1 MQNSIF
7 IDANIILDLLDNK
20 RASFEDSKKLIEY
33 ALFNGLNL
41 AISDDIITTIYYI
54 AKKSVTREKLL
65 KFIEFINKN
74 FEILPFNKDIIA
86 MAVDIALKNSSYDF
100 EDTLQAVCALEN
112 GYSLIITNDNNFP
125 KIDGLKILSSSE
137 FLKLVENE

>member
-7 IDANIILDLLDNK
+7 IDANIILDLLDNQ
-20 RASFEDSKKLIEY
+20 RTSFEDSKKLIEY

-41 AISDDIITTIYYI
+41 AVSDDIITTIYYI
-54 AKKSVTREKLL
+54 AQKSVARKKLL

-112 GYSLIITNDNNFP
+112 GYKLIITNDNNFP

-137 FLKLVENE
+137 FLELVENE

>member
-1 MQNSIF
+1 MQNSIY

-33 ALFNGLNL
+33 ALFNGLDL

-54 AKKSVTREKLL
+54 ARKSIAREKLL

-74 FEILPFNKDIIA
+74 FEILPFNKDVITIA
-86 MAVDIALKNSSYDF
+86 IDIALKNSSYDF

-112 GYSLIITNDNNFP
+112 GYSLIITNDNNLP

-137 FLKLVENE
+137 FLELVKDE